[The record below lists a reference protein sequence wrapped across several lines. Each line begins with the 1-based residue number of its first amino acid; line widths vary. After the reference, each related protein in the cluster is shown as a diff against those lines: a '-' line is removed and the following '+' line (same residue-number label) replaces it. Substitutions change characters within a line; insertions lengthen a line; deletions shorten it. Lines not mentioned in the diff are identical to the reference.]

1 MPVSPADFEFYSRM
15 TGQPI
20 PNTPAGRMAIAP
32 QVYNMRRGGGGFGR
46 FVRGAAQGAL
56 AAGALVG
63 AGALLSSM
71 EDDKLAAESEKKAGE
86 EAKKAAAATESRRV
100 EDMRS
105 DFSRQLPSRGM
116 RARASAEAAAQ
127 AEASRV
133 AEMRGDASRQLPSS
147 AMIAARQQPSP
158 DLTARATSFIEE
170 LQAQGAKEREATAT
184 ARAIQQ
190 EDSRAYR
197 DMVRDRAENLIKQI
211 QSGTQADVPAFRRSA
226 EGSMDIDASTFDD
239 PNVLIGQPDASQ
251 RAKVEAFLKN
261 RASLQTS
268 VPQADVNV
276 ANESTAAQRASVS
289 APMDPTPVVR
299 QQPSSGQ
306 VVSDVSNV
314 AKLDRASMIRE
325 ADATMKE
332 AKALNRMI
340 RERDQ
345 TGYKGDKRI
354 PDSHLKK
361 YPSGGSKRDLDA
373 GIHSGTYISNMAADV
388 EDPIRGGLLASP
400 ELMAS
405 MLQRGNV
412 LGAQPSQPAPSTA
425 MPSNRELM
433 SEMLERG
440 NVLPDATEQ
449 MSRGGKSFVPTP
461 ETAGPFVSNKGREI
475 GALLQKAQAP
485 AAEPKVDQKRMRAEE
500 QARKTVGLG
509 SPFYEDV
516 VNKFMGNM

>member
-1 MPVSPADFEFYSRM
+1 
-15 TGQPI
+15 
-20 PNTPAGRMAIAP
+20 MAIAP

-71 EDDKLAAESEKKAGE
+71 EDDKLAAKSEKKAGE
-86 EAKKAAAATESRRV
+86 EAKKAAAAAESRRV

-105 DFSRQLPSRGM
+105 DFSRQLPS
-116 RARASAEAAAQ
+116 
-127 AEASRV
+127 
-133 AEMRGDASRQLPSS
+133 S
-147 AMIAARQQPSP
+147 AMIAARQKASP
-158 DLTARATSFIEE
+158 DLATRATSFIEE

-197 DMVRDRAENLIKQI
+197 DMVRDRAEDLIKQI

-289 APMDPTPVVR
+289 EPMDPTPVVR

-325 ADATMKE
+325 ADATVTE
-332 AKALNRMI
+332 AKELNRMI

-345 TGYKGDKRI
+345 TGYKGDRKLPKGYR
-354 PDSHLKK
+354 
-361 YPSGGSKRDLDA
+361 GGSKRDLDA
-373 GIHSGTYISNMAADV
+373 GIHPGTYIGMADDMN
-388 EDPIRGGLLASP
+388 DPARGGLAASP
-400 ELMAS
+400 EFMAS

-412 LGAQPSQPAPSTA
+412 LGAQPSQPAPSAA

-509 SPFYEDV
+509 SPFFEDV